1 MLRLRYMEQSPLS
14 MLSVIVRSTPCET
27 GGQLVLYA
35 DDDGLY
41 VKIFSQQGEV
51 ASVTLLTEVQR
62 L

>member
-1 MLRLRYMEQSPLS
+1 MEQSPLS
-14 MLSVIVRSTPCET
+14 TLSVIARSTPCET